1 MNLRSI
7 FKSDQNLYALYG
19 ALFGLC
25 FPVFGSMF
33 ESYMLYDRISWELI
47 MTCQRESELLW
58 IIDSAPLFLGI
69 FASFAGKQMD
79 VVNQKNREIQERF
92 DQMVELRELADAANK
107 AKSEFL
113 ANMSHEI
120 RTPMNAIIGMNYLVQ
135 KTELT
140 EKQSD
145 YIHKVDISAKALLR
159 IIDDILDFSKI
170 EAGKLHL
177 EHTSLFLEETI
188 AQVTDAVNIKLRKK
202 KEVELISYIDPNIP
216 AVIHGDGLRLRQVLL
231 NLADNA
237 SKFTEKGEIKI
248 EARLLSIVG
257 HTIRIQFRVSDSG
270 IGMTT
275 DQLQRIFSPF
285 QQADISTTR
294 KFGGTGL
301 GLTICK
307 RIIELMHGNLEVESH
322 WGHGSTFRFTAEFQT
337 ASVNA
342 TDITTYQPQLGLK
355 ALLVDDSESARMV
368 LEEMLSSFGFEV
380 HSAENAKQAIA
391 LFKEKHSPEAPFSIL
406 MIDWKMPGMNGVE
419 LVESLK
425 KEMESI
431 PAVIMVTAYGLDSI
445 KDAGNRQLINDYLL
459 KPINPS
465 TLFDVINN
473 ILHLTPTRSIQEV
486 SKLVDLNDVRNLLQG
501 SKVLLVEDNDMNLD
515 LATELLADVG
525 INLSVARNGLEAI
538 EQVEKE
544 RFDAV
549 LMDIQMPEMDGLTAT
564 QKIRQDVRFKEL
576 PILAMTAHAMKGEA
590 EKSIAAGM
598 NEHITKPIDPLV
610 LYSALIRHIKKT
622 SIEVQAPAPS
632 KSDLIIPGLNTSD
645 GLYRVGGKT
654 ESYIKLLRSYM
665 AVYHNVEIEG
675 GKILASGDIKGLDA
689 YIHTLSG
696 ITGNIGA
703 KEAHGKIAPLSA
715 RLHALASDST
725 QKISHVEITAISEV
739 FSDIADL
746 ISNIESALTQLTSA
760 PISKQAIDEDTLRK
774 FWSEL
779 LLLTRAN
786 DSAAV
791 DMAQQLLD
799 KHQLDIETG
808 LKLKRAIDAL
818 ESFEFEEAEKYLT
831 S

>member
-7 FKSDQNLYALYG
+7 FKSEQSLYALYG

-33 ESYMLYDRISWELI
+33 ESYMLYNRISWELVL
-47 MTCQRESELLW
+47 TCQRESELLW

-69 FASFAGKQMD
+69 FASFGGKQMD
-79 VVNQKNREIQERF
+79 VVNEKNREIHERY
-92 DQMVELRELADAANK
+92 DQMVVLREMADSANK

-145 YIHKVDISAKALLR
+145 YIHKVDVSAKALLR

-170 EAGKLHL
+170 EAGKLQL

-188 AQVTDAVNIKLRKK
+188 AQVADAVNIKLRKK
-202 KEVELISYIDPNIP
+202 KDVELISYIDPNIP

-237 SKFTEKGEIKI
+237 GKFTEKGEIKI
-248 EARLLSIVG
+248 EARLISIVG
-257 HTIRIQFRVSDSG
+257 QSIRIQFSVSDAG
-270 IGMTT
+270 IGMTPE
-275 DQLQRIFSPF
+275 QLQRIFTPF

-307 RIIELMHGNLEVESH
+307 SIIELMHGTLEVESSL
-322 WGHGSTFRFTAEFQT
+322 GHGSTFRFTAEFQT
-337 ASVNA
+337 AKVDAPNVGS
-342 TDITTYQPQLGLK
+342 YQPQLGLK

-391 LFKEKHSPEAPFSIL
+391 IFKEQHTAEAPFSIL
-406 MIDWKMPGMNGVE
+406 MVDWKMPGMNGVE

-445 KDAGNRQLINDYLL
+445 KDASRKKLINDYLL

-473 ILHLTPTRSIQEV
+473 ILHLTPTRSTQEV
-486 SKLVDLNDVRNLLQG
+486 SKLIDLNDVRSLLQG
-501 SKVLLVEDNDMNLD
+501 SQVLLVEDNDMNLD
-515 LATELLADVG
+515 LATELLTDVG
-525 INLSVARNGLEAI
+525 IVLSVARNGLEAL
-538 EQVEKE
+538 EQVEKDT
-544 RFDAV
+544 FDAV

-564 QKIRQDVRFKEL
+564 QKIRQDERFKQL

-610 LYSALIRHIKKT
+610 LYSALIRHIKKAN
-622 SIEVQAPAPS
+622 IEMRASPAAS
-632 KSDLIIPGLNTSD
+632 SDLMIAGVDTTD
-645 GLYRVGGKT
+645 GLYRVGGKK
-654 ESYIKLLRSYM
+654 ESYLKLLRSYA
-665 AVYHNVEIEG
+665 AVYKNIEMEG
-675 GKILASGDIKGLDA
+675 GKIVEAGDVKAIDA

-703 KEAHGKIAPLSA
+703 KEIHGLLAPLAAKLHKLKNEEEA
-715 RLHALASDST
+715 RLTQEDTVALNELFASVATLIGHIEISLDQQST
-725 QKISHVEITAISEV
+725 
-739 FSDIADL
+739 
-746 ISNIESALTQLTSA
+746 
-760 PISKQAIDEDTLRK
+760 KQSTKKEIDEESLRK
-774 FWSEL
+774 SWSEL
-779 LLLTRAN
+779 LLHTRAN
-786 DSAAV
+786 DATAA
-791 DMAQQLLD
+791 DIGQQLLNEFN
-799 KHQLDIETG
+799 LDIETG
-808 LKLKRAIDAL
+808 LKLKRAIQAL
-818 ESFEFEEAEKYLT
+818 ESFEFEEAEKHLT